1 MKSTWHSDILK
12 EVKLGKVSEPLKVLP
27 VTDETEKHPFLGLKA
42 APTMTK
48 KRVQF
53 KKLFCK

>member
-1 MKSTWHSDILK
+1 MRTDVLK
-12 EVKLGKVSEPLKVLP
+12 EAKLGKVSEPLKVLP

-48 KRVQF
+48 KGAQF
-53 KKLFCK
+53 KKLFASDHH